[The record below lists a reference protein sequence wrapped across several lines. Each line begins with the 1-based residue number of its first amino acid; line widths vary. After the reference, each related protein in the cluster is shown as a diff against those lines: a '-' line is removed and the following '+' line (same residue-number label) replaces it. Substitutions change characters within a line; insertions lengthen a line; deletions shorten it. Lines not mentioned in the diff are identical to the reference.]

1 MKRLLFATVLI
12 VLVQQ
17 MTAQPY
23 VFYKRNKIIVA
34 TLDSPAV
41 NIESF
46 PLSEKENHTVQV
58 NFPANKS
65 WNFTVALK
73 KINNDSVIT
82 KSADT
87 ILFLSDIEGEF
98 ELLRQMLIANK
109 VMDENYNWIFG
120 TGELVICG
128 DLFDRGFAVT
138 QQLWLLYKLE
148 SEAGAK
154 GGSVHVLLGNHEIMN
169 LSGDFRYVQPV
180 YFDHAR
186 LLGKNYMQL
195 FDENT
200 ELGRWLRSK
209 NIVERTGRFLIMHA
223 GMSWEILSRKLS
235 LESIN
240 EMVRPWYARWK
251 SDLPDYF
258 SDFFNTNSPF
268 WYRGYFD
275 EPPAMQSLVT
285 STLARY
291 KAEKIIV
298 GHTIRNL
305 VSSFYDGKLWDINT
319 NWHADNAQGLLVEGD
334 KFFRVNN
341 SGLRTALN

>member
-1 MKRLLFATVLI
+1 MKRILVATVLI

-23 VFYKRNKIIVA
+23 VFYKRKKIIVA

-46 PLSEKENHTVQV
+46 PLSEKEKHTVQV
-58 NFPANKS
+58 NFPGNES

-73 KINNDSVIT
+73 KINNDSVIS

-109 VMDENYNWIFG
+109 IMDESYNWIFG

-148 SEAGAK
+148 SAAGAK

-169 LSGDFRYVQPV
+169 LSGDLRYVQPA

-186 LLGKNYMQL
+186 LLGKDYMQL
-195 FDENT
+195 FDEDT

-209 NIVERTGRFLIMHA
+209 NIVERTGRFLVMHA
-223 GMSWEILSRKLS
+223 GISWEILNRKLS

-240 EMVRPWYARWK
+240 EMVRPWYAKWK

-258 SDFFNTNSPF
+258 SDFFNANSPF

-275 EPPAMQSLVT
+275 EPPAMQNLVI

-298 GHTIRNL
+298 GHTIRYL

-319 NWHADNAQGLLVEGD
+319 NWHAGNAQGLLVEGD

-341 SGLRTALN
+341 RGLRTALN